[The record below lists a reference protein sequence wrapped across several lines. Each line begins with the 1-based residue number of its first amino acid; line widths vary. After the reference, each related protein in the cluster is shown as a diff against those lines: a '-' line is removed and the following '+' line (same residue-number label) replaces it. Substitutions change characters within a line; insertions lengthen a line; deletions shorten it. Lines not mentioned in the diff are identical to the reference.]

1 LVDLRGKVGII
12 VRQRWLGGAA
22 GASLQGGPPW
32 PASAAVQRRRSL
44 SLRCGIQTIG
54 ASALVTKLQRRREA
68 DVHVISP
75 TRKRKPS
82 NGTRDPE
89 RTRGNLLDSAYREF
103 SALGFHGASI
113 EGICSGAG
121 VSKQILFHHFGSK
134 EKLHLEV
141 LEKAYEASRS
151 HDPEFDL
158 ERLDPAAAMRYLIGI
173 SFDHLRSNRAFV
185 RLLSDENTN
194 KGRHI
199 RQSGKLRAIYV
210 PLIERIAQTLRRGE
224 EVGVFRPG
232 IDPNNFYIS
241 ISALS
246 FFYFP
251 NIYTLNA
258 ALDINM
264 ESETALDA
272 RRAHVMDFA
281 MSAIAALPAAK
292 SASGSSRRRRSG
304 AA

>member
-1 LVDLRGKVGII
+1 MTKA
-12 VRQRWLGGAA
+12 Q
-22 GASLQGGPPW
+22 
-32 PASAAVQRRRSL
+32 QRR
-44 SLRCGIQTIG
+44 
-54 ASALVTKLQRRREA
+54 SAEA
-68 DVHVISP
+68 HVISP

-113 EGICSGAG
+113 EGICKRAG

-134 EKLHLEV
+134 ERIYLEV
-141 LEKAYEASRS
+141 LERAYAASRS
-151 HDPEFDL
+151 HDPEFDI
-158 ERLDPAAAMRYLIGI
+158 ERLDPVAAMRYLVGV

-185 RLLSDENTN
+185 RLLSDENIN

-199 RQSGKLRAIYV
+199 RQSSKLRAIYV
-210 PLIERIAQTLRRGE
+210 PLIERIAQTLQRGE
-224 EVGVFRPG
+224 EIGVFRAG

-246 FFYFP
+246 FFYFS
-251 NIYTLNA
+251 NIYTLGA
-258 ALDINM
+258 ALDIDM
-264 ESETALDA
+264 ESEAALDA

-281 MSAIAALPAAK
+281 MSAISKPPGVK
-292 SASGSSRRRRSG
+292 PTRNSSTRRRRDTG
-304 AA
+304 GP